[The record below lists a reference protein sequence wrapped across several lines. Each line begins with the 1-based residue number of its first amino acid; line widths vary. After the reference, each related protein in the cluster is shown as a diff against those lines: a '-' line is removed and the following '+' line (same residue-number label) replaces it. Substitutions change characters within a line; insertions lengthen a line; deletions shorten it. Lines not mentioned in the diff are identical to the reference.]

1 MLASGGARRRE
12 PASAIPALARPPA
25 RTRVVVPVSRHNK
38 GEPRDLSMEPSYVGA
53 HEDARDEEMLAARR
67 AIKEAEAARP
77 HDRARVSEACE
88 ACEEIRVRK
97 QREREMRAAL
107 EVASI
112 PFEAEQQA
120 LVSDESADEEQRHFW
135 ARTRAVRVCDT
146 SSFLGDKR
154 RRHTQCS
161 RSFACPGA
169 FFFARVSCTMKGS
182 RARVSCTMKS
192 RGKLGVGSLDVP
204 VRLSAA

>member
-38 GEPRDLSMEPSYVGA
+38 GDPRDLSMEPSYVGA

-146 SSFLGDKR
+146 SSFLGASEGD
-154 RRHTQCS
+154 T
-161 RSFACPGA
+161 RSALGRLHVREP
-169 FFFARVSCTMKGS
+169 FFCTS
-182 RARVSCTMKS
+182 RVSCTMKS